1 MKKRIYQHYICRKNV
16 SGGIIALYVGGGIAL
31 ESYFQKRLYEHTFPQ
46 LAVFHFLSWLHFTSS
61 VGRYS
66 FPQLAV
72 FHFLSWLKHYQKKTI
87 VAWKNYCKLHK
98 TDTPPVVVLCFENCQ
113 AIIIGK
119 YNKNYR
125 KWASTVPMWGK
136 QLSHLGQ
143 AHCPKWANFVLQ
155 TAPKTLHWT
164 DRNPLFWKSK
174 IQTSSNDRFGIKTLQ
189 AA

>member
-31 ESYFQKRLYEHTFPQ
+31 ESYLQKRLYEHTFPQ
-46 LAVFHFLSWLHFTSS
+46 LAVF
-61 VGRYS
+61 R
-66 FPQLAV
+66 
-72 FHFLSWLKHYQKKTI
+72 FLSWLKFVSSVGRNTI
-87 VAWKNYCKLHK
+87 KRNYFAWKNYCKLHK

-164 DRNPLFWKSK
+164 DSNPLF
-174 IQTSSNDRFGIKTLQ
+174 
-189 AA
+189 